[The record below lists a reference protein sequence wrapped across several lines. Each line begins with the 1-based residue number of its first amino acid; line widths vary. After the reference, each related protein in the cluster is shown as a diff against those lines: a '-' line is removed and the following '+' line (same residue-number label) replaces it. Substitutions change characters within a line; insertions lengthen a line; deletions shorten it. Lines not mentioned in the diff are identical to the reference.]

1 MALSAGSAI
10 KGATTSRIL
19 NKLAY
24 AIANKAS
31 DVTTAATGD
40 VLVGVDISDDYAVK
54 YFDAANIAEVMGTTQ
69 ADQTKLNSITASA
82 AEINNAADVSARVEE
97 HTASGAVTAGVQSVE
112 ANSVAGISLTIAD
125 AANHPGLFIFKH
137 TSSSDAQNHILTL
150 TAGTFDGSNDIAIAN
165 AANEALVV
173 YFDSAGNGTIVENV
187 GSVSLGAS

>member
-54 YFDAANIAEVMGTTQ
+54 YFDAANVAEIMGTSQ
-69 ADQTKLNSITASA
+69 ADQTKLAAIGATA
-82 AEINNAADVSARVEE
+82 AEIDNAADVSARVEE

-112 ANSVAGISLTIAD
+112 INSVAAVALTIAD
-125 AANHPGLFIFKH
+125 ASNHQGLFIVKH
-137 TSSSDAQNHILTL
+137 TSSSNGQDHKLTL
-150 TAGTFDGSNDIAIAN
+150 TAGTFNGSAGVQDAVLN

-187 GSVSLGAS
+187 GSVSVG